1 MTNRE
6 NQLSDT
12 DAVFRTMREMLLEAP
27 AAEVEALA
35 CEAGIDTR
43 TLSEIGRKTVN
54 SAIAQQRQNQAK
66 TASTVLLHKRLN
78 SLLIM
83 LRRRDNLDE
92 TELALKANVDEA
104 EIRQIEFDSAYLPS
118 PRTIY
123 NLEKAFSLPAGVLAT
138 LSGAI
143 LPHSPVMQSR
153 VMEFAANAKAMGK
166 LSKEERQLLNSFVQ
180 FLAEQK

>member
-12 DAVFRTMREMLLEAP
+12 DAVFRAMREMLLEAP

-43 TLSEIGRKTVN
+43 TLSEIGRNTVN
-54 SAIAQQRQNQAK
+54 SAIAQKRQNQAK
-66 TASTVLLHKRLN
+66 TASTVLLHKGLN

-104 EIRQIEFDSAYLPS
+104 E
-118 PRTIY
+118 
-123 NLEKAFSLPAGVLAT
+123 
-138 LSGAI
+138 
-143 LPHSPVMQSR
+143 
-153 VMEFAANAKAMGK
+153 
-166 LSKEERQLLNSFVQ
+166 
-180 FLAEQK
+180 